1 MIERE
6 EYLNKLIAFKDKD
19 LIKVVTGIRR
29 CGKSTL
35 FDLYINYLKESGIQ
49 DNQII
54 KLNLED
60 SDFDFITNYKE
71 LYTYIKERL
80 QSEQQNYVFIDEI
93 QKIKCFETACDS
105 LYIKKNVDLYINGSN
120 AELLSGEIAT
130 LLSGRYIEI
139 KMLPLSFKEYIGY
152 KGSNDLIIKYNDY
165 ITKSSFPYTL
175 KLSTDEEIKMYLD
188 GIYNTIV
195 IKDIITRRKI
205 TSVNVLE
212 DIMKFMFDN
221 IGSLVSA
228 TKISNTLCS
237 KGRKISVQTVENYL
251 TYLCESFIL
260 YKAERYDI
268 KGKERLSTGVKYYL
282 SDIGLR
288 YYLLGSKKADQ
299 GHILENI
306 VYLELLRRGY
316 KIFIGKNNEN
326 EIDFVTYN
334 DKGVNYYQVSYS
346 VI

>member
-6 EYLNKLIAFKDKD
+6 EYLNKLISFKDKN

-35 FDLYINYLKESGIQ
+35 FDLYIKYLKENGIQ

-60 SDFDFITNYKE
+60 SDFDFITDYKE

-105 LYIKKNVDLYINGSN
+105 LYIKNNVDLYINGSN

-139 KMLPLSFKEYIGY
+139 KMLPLSFKEYISY
-152 KGSNDLIIKYNDY
+152 KGSNDY

-205 TSVNVLE
+205 SDVNILE
-212 DIMKFMFDN
+212 DIIKFMFDN

-237 KGRKISVQTVENYL
+237 NGRKISVQTVENYL

-334 DKGVNYYQVSYS
+334 EKDTQL
-346 VI
+346 